1 MIDISEAVEGI
12 LNGYSYQM
20 HYRLQSWLNEEV
32 IAEDIPCVDV
42 LEEQDASLRVPERL
56 TFTVPLEVDG
66 VSWVPIEF
74 SSPLGCYGQ
83 RILAQVGISVPNGAV
98 EWINRGVFVVESSE
112 TDGDSIQVEC
122 LGLTQL
128 LDEAELAAEFQPTTG
143 ATYGQTIRQLIEPG
157 IGVNLENAP
166 TDKTIRKSAVAWSD
180 NRLDD
185 VFTILD
191 AWPAQAR
198 ITSNG
203 YLAVTAVPQDPEST
217 DVVFSFTD
225 GLNGTVVEY
234 TANITRD
241 GAYNCVIAEGQY
253 DDDRGALAGMP
264 IIHTAIDTDPASPY
278 NLFGNFSPYLVPFKY
293 ASPLLNEHTET
304 LLAANTRLRS
314 LHLKASRTVQIQCVP
329 HPALQL
335 GDAVSVTSRR
345 LNFGNALGRVDAFQF
360 PYSAEGGAMQLTIRL
375 KGFSSPPYVEPAP
388 LVIPG
393 PTSGAASTSGADSD
407 SSGTFSDIFSDI
419 Y

>member
-1 MIDISEAVEGI
+1 MIDISEVVEGI
-12 LNGYSYQM
+12 LNGYSYQL

-42 LEEQDASLRVPERL
+42 SEEQDASLRVPERL

-66 VSWVPIEF
+66 VSWVPTQF

-83 RILAQVGISVPNGAV
+83 RILAQVGVSVGSGAV
-98 EWINRGVFVVESSE
+98 EWINRGIFLLESAE

-143 ATYGQTIRQLIEPG
+143 ATYGETIRQLIEPG
-157 IGVNLENAP
+157 IVVNLDNSP
-166 TDKTIRKSAVAWSD
+166 IDKTIAKSAVTWSD

-198 ITSNG
+198 ITSDG
-203 YLAVTAVPQDPEST
+203 YIAVTDVPEEPDSSE
-217 DVVFSFTD
+217 VVFSFTD
-225 GLNGTVVEY
+225 GANGTVVEY

-253 DDDRGALAGMP
+253 DDDRGALAGLP
-264 IIHTAIDTDPASPY
+264 IIHTALDTDPESPY

-293 ASPLLNEHTET
+293 SSPLLNEHTET
-304 LLAANTRLRS
+304 LLAANTRLRN
-314 LHLKASRTVQIQCVP
+314 LHLKASRTVQIQAVP

-335 GDAVSVTSRR
+335 GDAVSITSTR
-345 LNFGNALGRVDAFQF
+345 LGFTAELGRVDAFTF
-360 PYSAEGGAMQLTIRL
+360 PYSADGGAMQITVRL
-375 KGFSSPPYVEPAP
+375 NGFS
-388 LVIPG
+388 
-393 PTSGAASTSGADSD
+393 
-407 SSGTFSDIFSDI
+407 
-419 Y
+419 